1 MAAFGL
7 HSMIG
12 ITDPCT
18 GIARSLTEA
27 SLPRWFFPVA
37 GVCLALVALA
47 NFSGQPELVLGAQA
61 YIVAF
66 HSGGVYTHLRVK
78 HHPVAGS
85 APFLFVFIAV
95 VVAALRTELWIALL
109 GTVVSAAFGVLLGMV
124 LVRPKQLGPD
134 ESEICDAFVRN
145 PYNRPLLSCSNPS
158 GKEHFNSEK
167 AKIDSYSE

>member
-1 MAAFGL
+1 MDFALRVVESAAFGL

-47 NFSGQPELVLGAQA
+47 NFAGQPELVLGAQA

-66 HSGGVYTHLRVK
+66 HSGGGVYTHLRVK

-124 LVRPKQLGPD
+124 LVRPKQLGPG
-134 ESEICDAFVRN
+134 EICDAFV
-145 PYNRPLLSCSNPS
+145 
-158 GKEHFNSEK
+158 
-167 AKIDSYSE
+167 